1 MAFAENTS
9 VPVERSRAEIERLL
23 SKHKCTKFMAGV
35 DHEAHRATVQFQA
48 HNRIVKFE
56 IDLPNPAD
64 PKYKRIKNSY
74 LQRTA
79 SGIEKVV
86 QQEERTRWRALL
98 LVIKAKLEA
107 VESNIA
113 TFEDEFLAHVLLPN
127 QQTVAQYIG
136 PTVAQIYETGRMP
149 PERQLPSARVEE
161 PETVDAVDPTVTK

>member
-1 MAFAENTS
+1 MAYAASTS
-9 VPVERSRAEIERLL
+9 VSVAKSRAEIERLL
-23 SKHKCTKFMAGV
+23 NRHKCSKFMAGV

-56 IDLPNPAD
+56 IALPNPAD
-64 PKYKRIKNSY
+64 PKYRRIKNSY

-79 SGIEKVV
+79 SGIAKVV
-86 QQEERTRWRALL
+86 EQEERTRWRALL

-113 TFEDEFLAHVLLPN
+113 TFEDEFLSHVLLPN
-127 QQTVAQYIG
+127 QQTVAEYIG

-149 PERQLPSARVEE
+149 PSRQLAAGDVIDQ
-161 PETVDAVDPTVTK
+161 ETR

>member
-1 MAFAENTS
+1 MAYAESTS
-9 VPVERSRAEIERLL
+9 VPVSKSRAEIERLL
-23 SKHKCTKFMAGV
+23 QQHKCSKFMAGV

-56 IDLPNPAD
+56 IALPD
-64 PKYKRIKNSY
+64 PKDPKFRRVKGRW
-74 LQRTA
+74 LERTA
-79 SGIEKVV
+79 AGIAKVV
-86 QQEERTRWRALL
+86 EQEERSRWRALL

-127 QQTVAQYIG
+127 QQTVAEYIG

-149 PERQLPSARVEE
+149 IDRRLTSGDVVEAD
-161 PETVDAVDPTVTK
+161 V